1 MRMNRTL
8 SVFTLSLSL
17 ALMPSVSGAGAFE
30 LSSTAFKAGEP
41 IPTRHTCKGEDVSPP
56 LAWSG
61 APKATRSFALICD
74 DPDAP
79 LATWVHWVYYDIP
92 ASVHALPEAIGPAEK
107 PSPGGTSGKNSFR
120 KAGYGG
126 PCPPFGTHR
135 YFFRLYAL
143 DTVLG
148 LKAGATK
155 KELVKAMN
163 GHILGRAEL
172 MGTYRKP

>member
-17 ALMPSVSGAGAFE
+17 ALMPAGRGAGAFE

-41 IPTRHTCKGEDVSPP
+41 IPTRHSCKGEDVSPP

-79 LATWVHWVYYDIP
+79 LATWIHWVYYDIP
-92 ASVHALPEAIGPAEK
+92 ASVYALPEAIGPAEK

>member
-8 SVFTLSLSL
+8 SVFTLCLVLSL
-17 ALMPSVSGAGAFE
+17 MPAVGGAGCFE

-41 IPTRHTCKGEDVSPP
+41 IPTRHTCRGEDVSPP

-92 ASVHALPEAIGPAEK
+92 ALVQALPEAIGPSEHPA
-107 PSPGGTSGKNSFR
+107 PGGTSGMNSFR

-155 KELVKAMN
+155 KELVKAVN
-163 GHILGRAEL
+163 GHILGQAEL

>member
-1 MRMNRTL
+1 MRINRTL

-17 ALMPSVSGAGAFE
+17 ALMPAVSSAGAFE

-41 IPTRHTCKGEDVSPP
+41 IPTRHTCRGEDVSPP

-92 ASVHALPEAIGPAEK
+92 ASVYALPEAIGSAEK

-143 DTVLG
+143 DTFLG

-163 GHILGRAEL
+163 GHILDQAEL